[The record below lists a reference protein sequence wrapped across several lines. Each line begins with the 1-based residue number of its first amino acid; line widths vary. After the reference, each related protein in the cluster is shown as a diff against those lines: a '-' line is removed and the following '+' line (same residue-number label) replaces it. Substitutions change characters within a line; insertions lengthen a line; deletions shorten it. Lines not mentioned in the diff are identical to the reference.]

1 MCLNHVDDA
10 SSDPRRGQLRPR
22 AQFSRAVIAGSGLLG
37 VGAAASWG
45 VGDFAARFLGRAI
58 GVPQALFG
66 MMLVGSLAVSVY
78 IVASGETLVL
88 EPSGLWLLALNG
100 VATMLATFMLFEA
113 LTRGPVSL
121 GSPMVSSYPA
131 FAVPMTVVFGA
142 RPEPIHWVAMGAT
155 LGGIW
160 LVALAVSRIEGG
172 DKPEYAPAVL
182 RRSVLMAIGS
192 AFFFAV
198 ALLAADEAIERYGLP
213 LTLLSGRIVGAVV
226 LGASFL
232 VMRKVPRM
240 PLRAWPLIVLLALV
254 DTLGYIFVYAGL
266 ALENGEFA
274 IVTSSAYSVVT
285 ILLARFVLREQVVPL
300 QWLGVAI
307 VIAGIGTLSAAG

>member
-1 MCLNHVDDA
+1 M
-10 SSDPRRGQLRPR
+10 
-22 AQFSRAVIAGSGLLG
+22 
-37 VGAAASWG
+37 
-45 VGDFAARFLGRAI
+45 
-58 GVPQALFG
+58 
-66 MMLVGSLAVSVY
+66 
-78 IVASGETLVL
+78 ASGTPLVWEL
-88 EPSGLWLLALNG
+88 SGLWLLVLNG
-100 VATMLATFMLFEA
+100 VATMLATYMLFDA

-142 RPEPIHWVAMGAT
+142 RPEPIHWVAMAAT

-182 RRSVLMAIGS
+182 RRAMLMAIGS

-198 ALLAADEAIERYGLP
+198 ALLAADEAIGRYGLP
-213 LTLLSGRIVGAVV
+213 LTLLSGRIVGAIV
-226 LGASFL
+226 LGGAFL
-232 VMRKVPRM
+232 VMRKVPHM
-240 PLRAWPLIVLLALV
+240 PVRAWPLILLLALV
-254 DTLGYIFVYAGL
+254 DTLGYVFVYAGL

-285 ILLARFVLREQVVPL
+285 IMLARIFLREQVVPL

-307 VIAGIGTLSAAG
+307 VIAGIGTLSATG

>member
-1 MCLNHVDDA
+1 MIGGA
-10 SSDPRRGQLRPR
+10 
-22 AQFSRAVIAGSGLLG
+22 ALLG
-37 VGAAASWG
+37 TGAAASWG
-45 VGDFAARFLGRAI
+45 VSDFTSRFIGRAI
-58 GVPQALFG
+58 GVPQAMLGLMLFASFAIG
-66 MMLVGSLAVSVY
+66 LY

-88 EPSGLWLLALNG
+88 ELSGLWLLALNG
-100 VATMLATFMLFEA
+100 VATLLATMMLFDA

-142 RPEPIHWVAMGAT
+142 RPEPIHWAAMAAT

-160 LVALAVSRIEGG
+160 LVALAVSRIEGS

-182 RRSVLMAIGS
+182 RRAILMAVGS

-213 LTLLSGRIVGAVV
+213 LTLLSGRIVGAAVMI
-226 LGASFL
+226 AAFL
-232 VMRKVPRM
+232 AMRRM
-240 PLRAWPLIVLLALV
+240 PHMPVSSWPLIVFLALM

-266 ALENGEFA
+266 AQENGEFA

-285 ILLARFVLREQVVPL
+285 ILLARIILKERVVPL

-307 VIAGIGTLSAAG
+307 VIAGIGTLSATG

>member
-1 MCLNHVDDA
+1 M
-10 SSDPRRGQLRPR
+10 
-22 AQFSRAVIAGSGLLG
+22 IAGSALFG

-45 VGDFAARFLGRAI
+45 VGDFTARFIGRAV
-58 GVPQALFG
+58 GVPAGLFG
-66 MMLVGSLAVSVY
+66 IMLLGSLAVGLY
-78 IVASGETLVL
+78 IVVSGEPLVWEL
-88 EPSGLWLLALNG
+88 SGLWLLVLNG
-100 VATMLATFMLFEA
+100 VATMLATFMLFDA

-142 RPEPIHWVAMGAT
+142 RPEPIHWVAMAAT

-160 LVALAVSRIEGG
+160 LVALAVSRIDAG
-172 DKPEYAPAVL
+172 DKPEYTPAVL
-182 RRSVLMAIGS
+182 RRAVLMAIGS

-198 ALLAADEAIERYGLP
+198 ALLAADEAIGRYGLP

-226 LGASFL
+226 LGGVFL
-232 VMRKVPRM
+232 AMRKAPRM
-240 PLRAWPLIVLLALV
+240 PVRAWPLILLLAV
-254 DTLGYIFVYAGL
+254 ADTLGYVFVYAGL
-266 ALENGEFA
+266 SLENGEFA

-285 ILLARFVLREQVVPL
+285 ILLARIILKEQVVPL

-307 VIAGIGTLSAAG
+307 VIAGIGTLSATG

>member
-1 MCLNHVDDA
+1 
-10 SSDPRRGQLRPR
+10 
-22 AQFSRAVIAGSGLLG
+22 VIAGSALFG

-45 VGDFAARFLGRAI
+45 VGDFTARFIGRAV
-58 GVPQALFG
+58 GVPAGLFG
-66 MMLVGSLAVSVY
+66 IMLLGSLAVGLY
-78 IVASGETLVL
+78 IVVSGEPLVWEL
-88 EPSGLWLLALNG
+88 SGLWLLVLNG
-100 VATMLATFMLFEA
+100 VATMLATFMLFDA

-142 RPEPIHWVAMGAT
+142 RPEPIHWVAMAAT

-160 LVALAVSRIEGG
+160 LVALAVSRIDAG
-172 DKPEYAPAVL
+172 DKPEYTPAVL
-182 RRSVLMAIGS
+182 RRAVLMAIGS

-198 ALLAADEAIERYGLP
+198 ALLAADEAIGRYGLP

-226 LGASFL
+226 LGGVFL
-232 VMRKVPRM
+232 AMRKAPRM
-240 PLRAWPLIVLLALV
+240 PVRAWPLILLLAV
-254 DTLGYIFVYAGL
+254 ADTLGYVFVYTGL
-266 ALENGEFA
+266 SLENGEFA

-285 ILLARFVLREQVVPL
+285 ILLARIILKEQVVPL

-307 VIAGIGTLSAAG
+307 VIAGIGTLSATG

>member
-1 MCLNHVDDA
+1 M
-10 SSDPRRGQLRPR
+10 
-22 AQFSRAVIAGSGLLG
+22 IAGSALFG

-45 VGDFAARFLGRAI
+45 VGDFTARFIGRAV
-58 GVPQALFG
+58 GVPQGLFG
-66 MMLVGSLAVSVY
+66 IMLIGSLAVGLYV
-78 IVASGETLVL
+78 VASGTPLVWEL
-88 EPSGLWLLALNG
+88 SGLWLLVLNG
-100 VATMLATFMLFEA
+100 VATMLATYMLFDA

-131 FAVPMTVVFGA
+131 FAVPITVVFGA
-142 RPEPIHWVAMGAT
+142 RPEPIHWVAMAAT

-182 RRSVLMAIGS
+182 RRAMLMAIGS

-198 ALLAADEAIERYGLP
+198 ALLAADEAIGRYGLP
-213 LTLLSGRIVGAVV
+213 LTLLSGRIVGAIV
-226 LGASFL
+226 LGGAFL
-232 VMRKVPRM
+232 VMRKVPHM
-240 PLRAWPLIVLLALV
+240 PVRTWPLILLLALV
-254 DTLGYIFVYAGL
+254 DTLGYVFVYAGL

-285 ILLARFVLREQVVPL
+285 IMLARIFLREQVVPL

-307 VIAGIGTLSAAG
+307 VIAGIGTLSATG

>member
-1 MCLNHVDDA
+1 M
-10 SSDPRRGQLRPR
+10 
-22 AQFSRAVIAGSGLLG
+22 G

-45 VGDFAARFLGRAI
+45 VGDFTARFIGRAV
-58 GVPQALFG
+58 GVPAGLFG
-66 MMLVGSLAVSVY
+66 IMLVGSLAVGLY
-78 IVASGETLVL
+78 IVASGEPLVL

-100 VATMLATFMLFEA
+100 VATMLATFMLFDA

-131 FAVPMTVVFGA
+131 FAVPITVVFGA
-142 RPEPIHWVAMGAT
+142 RPEPIHWVAMAAT

-160 LVALAVSRIEGG
+160 LVALAVSRIDGG

-182 RRSVLMAIGS
+182 RRAVLMAIGS

-198 ALLAADEAIERYGLP
+198 ALLAADEAIGRYGVP

-226 LGASFL
+226 LGAGFL
-232 VMRKVPRM
+232 IVRKAPNM
-240 PLRAWPLIVLLALV
+240 PVRAWPLILLLAV
-254 DTLGYIFVYAGL
+254 ADTLGYIFVYAGL
-266 ALENGEFA
+266 SLENGEFA

-285 ILLARFVLREQVVPL
+285 ILLARIILKERVVPL

-307 VIAGIGTLSAAG
+307 VIAGIGTLSATG

>member
-1 MCLNHVDDA
+1 M
-10 SSDPRRGQLRPR
+10 
-22 AQFSRAVIAGSGLLG
+22 IAGSALFG

-45 VGDFAARFLGRAI
+45 VGDFTARFIGRAV
-58 GVPQALFG
+58 GVPQGLFG
-66 MMLVGSLAVSVY
+66 IMLIGSLAVGLY
-78 IVASGETLVL
+78 IVASGTPLVWEL
-88 EPSGLWLLALNG
+88 SGLWLLVLNG
-100 VATMLATFMLFEA
+100 VATMLATYMLFEA

-131 FAVPMTVVFGA
+131 FAVPITVVFGA
-142 RPEPIHWVAMGAT
+142 RPEPIHWVAMAAT

-182 RRSVLMAIGS
+182 RRAMLMALGS

-198 ALLAADEAIERYGLP
+198 ALLAADEAIGRYGLP
-213 LTLLSGRIVGAVV
+213 LTLLSGRIVGAIV
-226 LGASFL
+226 LGGAFL
-232 VMRKVPRM
+232 VMRKVPHM
-240 PLRAWPLIVLLALV
+240 PVRGWPLILLLALV
-254 DTLGYIFVYAGL
+254 DTLGYVFVYAGL

-285 ILLARFVLREQVVPL
+285 IMLARIFLREQVVPL

-307 VIAGIGTLSAAG
+307 VIAGIGTLSATG

>member
-1 MCLNHVDDA
+1 MIGGA
-10 SSDPRRGQLRPR
+10 
-22 AQFSRAVIAGSGLLG
+22 ALLG

-45 VGDFAARFLGRAI
+45 VGDFTARFLGRAI
-58 GVPQALFG
+58 GVPQAMLG
-66 MMLVGSLAVSVY
+66 IMLVGSLAVGVY
-78 IVASGETLVL
+78 VAASGEALVW
-88 EPSGLWLLALNG
+88 EPSGLWLLVLNG
-100 VATMLATFMLFEA
+100 VATLLATMMLFDA

-142 RPEPIHWVAMGAT
+142 RPEPIHWAAMAAT

-172 DKPEYAPAVL
+172 DRPEYAPAVL

-198 ALLAADEAIERYGLP
+198 ALLAADHAIERYGLP
-213 LTLLSGRIVGAVV
+213 LTLLSGRLVGALVM
-226 LGASFL
+226 AAAFL
-232 VMRKVPRM
+232 VMRRVPRM
-240 PLRAWPLIVLLALV
+240 PVSAWPLIAFLALV
-254 DTLGYIFVYAGL
+254 DTIGYVFVYAGL
-266 ALENGEFA
+266 AQENGEFA

-285 ILLARFVLREQVVPL
+285 ILLARIFLREQVVPL

-307 VIAGIGTLSAAG
+307 VIAGIGTLSATG

>member
-1 MCLNHVDDA
+1 M
-10 SSDPRRGQLRPR
+10 
-22 AQFSRAVIAGSGLLG
+22 IAGSALFG

-45 VGDFAARFLGRAI
+45 VGDFTARFIGRAV
-58 GVPQALFG
+58 GVPTGLFG
-66 MMLVGSLAVSVY
+66 IMLLGSLAVGLY
-78 IVASGETLVL
+78 IVVSGEPLVW
-88 EPSGLWLLALNG
+88 EFSGLWLLVLNG
-100 VATMLATFMLFEA
+100 VATMLATFMLFDA

-142 RPEPIHWVAMGAT
+142 RPEPIHWVAMAAT

-160 LVALAVSRIEGG
+160 LVALAVSRIDAG
-172 DKPEYAPAVL
+172 DKPEYTPAVL
-182 RRSVLMAIGS
+182 RRAVLMAIGS

-198 ALLAADEAIERYGLP
+198 ALLAADEAIGRYGLP

-226 LGASFL
+226 LGGVFL
-232 VMRKVPRM
+232 AMRKTPRM
-240 PLRAWPLIVLLALV
+240 PVRAWPLILLLAV
-254 DTLGYIFVYAGL
+254 ADTLGYVFVYTGL
-266 ALENGEFA
+266 SLENGEFA

-285 ILLARFVLREQVVPL
+285 ILLARIILKEQVVPL

-307 VIAGIGTLSAAG
+307 VIAGIGTLSATG

>member
-1 MCLNHVDDA
+1 M
-10 SSDPRRGQLRPR
+10 
-22 AQFSRAVIAGSGLLG
+22 IAGSALFG

-45 VGDFAARFLGRAI
+45 VGDFTARFIGRAV
-58 GVPQALFG
+58 GVPQGLFG
-66 MMLVGSLAVSVY
+66 IMLIGSLAVGLY
-78 IVASGETLVL
+78 IVASGTPLVWEL
-88 EPSGLWLLALNG
+88 SGLWLLVLNG
-100 VATMLATFMLFEA
+100 VATMLATYMLFDA

-142 RPEPIHWVAMGAT
+142 RPEPIHWVAMAAT

-182 RRSVLMAIGS
+182 RRAMLMAIGS

-198 ALLAADEAIERYGLP
+198 ALLAADEAIGRYGLP
-213 LTLLSGRIVGAVV
+213 LTLLSGRIVGAIV
-226 LGASFL
+226 LGGAFL
-232 VMRKVPRM
+232 VMRKVPHM
-240 PLRAWPLIVLLALV
+240 PVRAWPLILLLAV
-254 DTLGYIFVYAGL
+254 ADTLGYIFVYAGL

-285 ILLARFVLREQVVPL
+285 IMLARIFLREQVVPL

-307 VIAGIGTLSAAG
+307 VIAGIGTLSATG

>member
-1 MCLNHVDDA
+1 M
-10 SSDPRRGQLRPR
+10 
-22 AQFSRAVIAGSGLLG
+22 IAGSALFG

-45 VGDFAARFLGRAI
+45 VGDFTARFIGRAV
-58 GVPQALFG
+58 GVPAGLFG
-66 MMLVGSLAVSVY
+66 IMLLGSLAVGLY
-78 IVASGETLVL
+78 IVVSGEPLVWEL
-88 EPSGLWLLALNG
+88 SGLWLLVLNG
-100 VATMLATFMLFEA
+100 VATMLATFMLFDA

-142 RPEPIHWVAMGAT
+142 RPEPIHWMAMAAT

-160 LVALAVSRIEGG
+160 LVALAVSRIDAG
-172 DKPEYAPAVL
+172 DKPEYTPAVL
-182 RRSVLMAIGS
+182 RRAVLMAIGS

-198 ALLAADEAIERYGLP
+198 ALLAADEAIGRYGLP

-226 LGASFL
+226 LGGVFL
-232 VMRKVPRM
+232 AMRKAPRM
-240 PLRAWPLIVLLALV
+240 PVRAWPLILLLAV
-254 DTLGYIFVYAGL
+254 ADTLGYVFVYTGL
-266 ALENGEFA
+266 SLENGEFA

-285 ILLARFVLREQVVPL
+285 ILLARIILKEQVVPL

-307 VIAGIGTLSAAG
+307 VIAGIGTLSATG

>member
-1 MCLNHVDDA
+1 M
-10 SSDPRRGQLRPR
+10 
-22 AQFSRAVIAGSGLLG
+22 IAGSALFG

-45 VGDFAARFLGRAI
+45 VGDFTARFIGRAV
-58 GVPQALFG
+58 GVPQGLFG
-66 MMLVGSLAVSVY
+66 IMLIGSLAVGLY
-78 IVASGETLVL
+78 IVASGEPLVWEL
-88 EPSGLWLLALNG
+88 SGLWLLVLNG
-100 VATMLATFMLFEA
+100 VATMLATYMLFDA

-142 RPEPIHWVAMGAT
+142 RPEPIHWVAMAAT
-155 LGGIW
+155 LSGIW
-160 LVALAVSRIEGG
+160 LLALAVSRIEGG

-182 RRSVLMAIGS
+182 RRAVLMATGS

-198 ALLAADEAIERYGLP
+198 ALLAADEAIGRYGVP

-226 LGASFL
+226 LGGAFL
-232 VMRKVPRM
+232 VMRKVPHM
-240 PLRAWPLIVLLALV
+240 PVRAWPLILLLALV
-254 DTLGYIFVYAGL
+254 DTLGYVFVYAGL
-266 ALENGEFA
+266 AMENGEFA

-285 ILLARFVLREQVVPL
+285 IMLARIFLREQVVPL

-307 VIAGIGTLSAAG
+307 VIAGIGTLSATG